1 MSVQSTLLGTYKVR
15 GEDKIVVAC
24 KDFTKPGVV
33 LQDFASLR
41 NQVVDSPRQG
51 KGTELNSI
59 LSSIEEQIVF
69 DSEKLKEFFWNTFI
83 IDALIGNWDRHNGNW
98 GLLYDTVN
106 DTHEIAPIYDCGS
119 ALYPQMDVELMK
131 RVLVDKSE
139 MDLRIYERP
148 LSAILDNGKKIKYFD
163 FISSLQH
170 QGCNEA
176 LLRMA
181 PKISMEKICK
191 LVDETPF
198 ISDLQKTFYKQI
210 LSVRKERIIDYPLSL
225 LKSKERN
232 SQINISSTR
241 KCDDLIA
248 DAKKRAGVMES
259 SYKKVK
265 EPEPEI

>member
-1 MSVQSTLLGTYKVR
+1 
-15 GEDKIVVAC
+15 
-24 KDFTKPGVV
+24 
-33 LQDFASLR
+33 
-41 NQVVDSPRQG
+41 
-51 KGTELNSI
+51 
-59 LSSIEEQIVF
+59 
-69 DSEKLKEFFWNTFI
+69 
-83 IDALIGNWDRHNGNW
+83 
-98 GLLYDTVN
+98 
-106 DTHEIAPIYDCGS
+106 
-119 ALYPQMDVELMK
+119 MK

-148 LSAILDNGKKIKYFD
+148 LSAILENGKKIKYFD

-210 LSVRKERIIDYPLSL
+210 LSVRKDRIIDYPLSL
-225 LKSKERN
+225 LKNQERN
-232 SQINISSTR
+232 LYTNVSSTR

-248 DAKKRAGVMES
+248 DAQERSGVKKPSHMKA
-259 SYKKVK
+259 K
-265 EPEPEI
+265 EPEPEL